1 MGVYGYNLS
10 NLNERMVLSM
20 ENTME
25 NKFSNPQDTIP
36 FPWIEVSKASGW
48 EEGDFIKIS

>member
-10 NLNERMVLSM
+10 NLNERMVLPM

-25 NKFSNPQDTIP
+25 NKFSNPPDTIP
-36 FPWIEVSKASGW
+36 FQLQEPVLTHLGGPPAY
-48 EEGDFIKIS
+48 

>member
-10 NLNERMVLSM
+10 NLNERMVLPM

-25 NKFSNPQDTIP
+25 NKFSNPQIQFHILFQLQEPVLTHLGGP
-36 FPWIEVSKASGW
+36 PAY
-48 EEGDFIKIS
+48 